1 MTKKIALVFYDAT
14 CVLCDCAILW
24 LIKNDVESLFYF
36 SHVTSNTAQKQVFI
50 VTTEAISVLTP
61 EGEYLKSSQ
70 AVLYLLDKTKRFS
83 LFCSLLKLL
92 PLKILDVFYKILA
105 SNRYRWFGQYSNCKV
120 PNKVIKSKFLDY

>member
-14 CVLCDCAILW
+14 CVLCDRAILW

-120 PNKVIKSKFLDY
+120 PNLSLIHI